1 MSSAFFSTF
10 QGYSLLQMSS
20 IVWLSAG
27 VYDEW
32 TEIKMEVLMS
42 SIAWLS
48 AGVYDEWTEIKME
61 VLNTQM
67 SFVNYNQ

>member
-1 MSSAFFSTF
+1 
-10 QGYSLLQMSS
+10 
-20 IVWLSAG
+20 
-27 VYDEW
+27 
-32 TEIKMEVLMS
+32 MEVLMS